1 MANVAIMGFGTVG
14 SGVYEIIKN
23 DAKLV
28 KSNSNDESIVVKHIL
43 DIRDFSDHEDAHL
56 FTDKFEDILNDDSI
70 SVVVEVMGGLH
81 PAYEFT
87 KELLLAGKSVVTS
100 NKELV
105 ATYGT
110 ELLKIAFIITFA
122 VHIELAS
129 DRLDKILNILFLCAH
144 GAAATLLVVITGDM
158 GSALVFL
165 MIFAVMM
172 FMAGIKLRYFAIAI
186 LTVVAAFPLVWVK
199 VFNDIQRDRIL
210 ALIYPESYSDIIYQ
224 QLQGKNAIGSGQFT
238 GAGLFK
244 GPYTQ
249 NGVVPEAENDM
260 ILSVFGEELGFIGCM
275 FVMLL
280 FLLMVFRVIKVA
292 QMANDNPGK
301 MMCIGVAAM
310 IASQV
315 IVNVGMCLMLLP
327 CIGITLPFMSAGGS
341 STLSMCLLLG
351 VVNHTPHLVTNINLL
366 AEIMVKLLTDS
377 LYEMC
382 LHLQGGH
389 FRQIEINKHMF
400 WCRALKQQCQ
410 TLIRS
415 HAERRDLFLR
425 EALEFPKA
433 FFCLTFVEFMHDK
446 PCR

>member
-1 MANVAIMGFGTVG
+1 MRNAGKFLR
-14 SGVYEIIKN
+14 E
-23 DAKLV
+23 
-28 KSNSNDESIVVKHIL
+28 
-43 DIRDFSDHEDAHL
+43 
-56 FTDKFEDILNDDSI
+56 TDL
-70 SVVVEVMGGLH
+70 
-81 PAYEFT
+81 Y
-87 KELLLAGKSVVTS
+87 LLA
-100 NKELV
+100 LCV
-105 ATYGT
+105 ATSVAGIIAVFSATRFSLEAGEAISRDAIVMIAAVVLGIIICLVISAIDYEVILKLWPVVAGVSVLLMLSLFIWGT
-110 ELLKIAFIITFA
+110 GPTERSDVITWLPFRIGSFSIYFQPSELLKIAFIITFA

-275 FVMLL
+275 FVMVL
-280 FLLMVFRVIKVA
+280 FLLMVLRVIKVA

-341 STLSMCLLLG
+341 SNLCIYIAMG
-351 VVNHTPHLVTNINLL
+351 VVFSVYRVNADRTPVDFRMIN
-366 AEIMVKLLTDS
+366 VRTP
-377 LYEMC
+377 Y
-382 LHLQGGH
+382 
-389 FRQIEINKHMF
+389 R
-400 WCRALKQQCQ
+400 
-410 TLIRS
+410 
-415 HAERRDLFLR
+415 
-425 EALEFPKA
+425 
-433 FFCLTFVEFMHDK
+433 
-446 PCR
+446 

>member
-1 MANVAIMGFGTVG
+1 MRNAGKFLRETDLYLLTLCVAASVAGIIAVFSATRFGLEAGEAISRDAIVMIAAVVLG
-14 SGVYEIIKN
+14 LAVCLVISAIDYEIIL
-23 DAKLV
+23 KLWPV
-28 KSNSNDESIVVKHIL
+28 VAGVSVLLMLSLFIWGTGPTERSDVITWLPFKIGSFSIY
-43 DIRDFSDHEDAHL
+43 FQPS
-56 FTDKFEDILNDDSI
+56 
-70 SVVVEVMGGLH
+70 
-81 PAYEFT
+81 
-87 KELLLAGKSVVTS
+87 
-100 NKELV
+100 
-105 ATYGT
+105 

-129 DRLDKILNILFLCAH
+129 DRLDKIVNILLLCIH
-144 GAAATLLVVITGDM
+144 GAVPTLLVVITGDM

-238 GAGLFK
+238 GAGLFN

-275 FVMLL
+275 FVMVL

-341 STLSMCLLLG
+341 SNLCIYIAMG
-351 VVNHTPHLVTNINLL
+351 VVFSVYRVNADRTPVDFRMIN
-366 AEIMVKLLTDS
+366 VRTP
-377 LYEMC
+377 Y
-382 LHLQGGH
+382 
-389 FRQIEINKHMF
+389 R
-400 WCRALKQQCQ
+400 
-410 TLIRS
+410 
-415 HAERRDLFLR
+415 
-425 EALEFPKA
+425 
-433 FFCLTFVEFMHDK
+433 
-446 PCR
+446 

>member
-1 MANVAIMGFGTVG
+1 MRNLGKFLR
-14 SGVYEIIKN
+14 E
-23 DAKLV
+23 
-28 KSNSNDESIVVKHIL
+28 
-43 DIRDFSDHEDAHL
+43 
-56 FTDKFEDILNDDSI
+56 TDL
-70 SVVVEVMGGLH
+70 
-81 PAYEFT
+81 Y
-87 KELLLAGKSVVTS
+87 LLAMCVAASVAGIIAVFSATRFS
-100 NKELV
+100 LEAGEVISRDAIVMIAAVVLGIVICLV
-105 ATYGT
+105 ISAIDYEVILKLWPVVAGVSVLLMLSLFIWGT
-110 ELLKIAFIITFA
+110 GPTERSDVITWLPFRIGSFSIYFQPSELLKIAFIITFA

-172 FMAGIKLRYFAIAI
+172 FMAGIKLRFFAIAI

-341 STLSMCLLLG
+341 SNLCIYISMG
-351 VVNHTPHLVTNINLL
+351 VVFSVYRVNADRTPVDFRMIN
-366 AEIMVKLLTDS
+366 VRTP
-377 LYEMC
+377 Y
-382 LHLQGGH
+382 
-389 FRQIEINKHMF
+389 R
-400 WCRALKQQCQ
+400 
-410 TLIRS
+410 
-415 HAERRDLFLR
+415 
-425 EALEFPKA
+425 
-433 FFCLTFVEFMHDK
+433 
-446 PCR
+446 

>member
-1 MANVAIMGFGTVG
+1 MRNAGKFLRETDLYLLALCVAASVAGIIAVFSATRFGLEAGEAISRDAIVMIAAVVLG
-14 SGVYEIIKN
+14 LAVCLVISAIDYEIIL
-23 DAKLV
+23 KLWPV
-28 KSNSNDESIVVKHIL
+28 VAGVSVLLMLSLFIWGTGPTERSDVITWLPFKIGSFSIY
-43 DIRDFSDHEDAHL
+43 FQPS
-56 FTDKFEDILNDDSI
+56 
-70 SVVVEVMGGLH
+70 
-81 PAYEFT
+81 
-87 KELLLAGKSVVTS
+87 
-100 NKELV
+100 
-105 ATYGT
+105 

-129 DRLDKILNILFLCAH
+129 DRLDKIVNILLLCIH
-144 GAAATLLVVITGDM
+144 GAVPTLLVVITGDM

-238 GAGLFK
+238 GAGLFN

-275 FVMLL
+275 FVMVL

-341 STLSMCLLLG
+341 SNLCIYIAMG
-351 VVNHTPHLVTNINLL
+351 VVFSVYRVNADRTPVDFRMIN
-366 AEIMVKLLTDS
+366 VRTP
-377 LYEMC
+377 Y
-382 LHLQGGH
+382 
-389 FRQIEINKHMF
+389 R
-400 WCRALKQQCQ
+400 
-410 TLIRS
+410 
-415 HAERRDLFLR
+415 
-425 EALEFPKA
+425 
-433 FFCLTFVEFMHDK
+433 
-446 PCR
+446 

>member
-1 MANVAIMGFGTVG
+1 MRNLGKFLR
-14 SGVYEIIKN
+14 E
-23 DAKLV
+23 
-28 KSNSNDESIVVKHIL
+28 
-43 DIRDFSDHEDAHL
+43 
-56 FTDKFEDILNDDSI
+56 TDL
-70 SVVVEVMGGLH
+70 
-81 PAYEFT
+81 Y
-87 KELLLAGKSVVTS
+87 LLAMCVAASVAGIIAVFSATRFS
-100 NKELV
+100 LEAGEVISRDAIVMIAAVVLGIVICLV
-105 ATYGT
+105 ISAIDYEVILKLWPVVAGVSVLLMLSLFIWGT
-110 ELLKIAFIITFA
+110 GPTERSDVITWLPFRIGSFSIYFQPSELLKIAFIITFA

-186 LTVVAAFPLVWVK
+186 LTIVAAFPLVWVK

-341 STLSMCLLLG
+341 SNLCIYISMG
-351 VVNHTPHLVTNINLL
+351 VVFSVYRVNADRTPVDFRMIN
-366 AEIMVKLLTDS
+366 VRTP
-377 LYEMC
+377 Y
-382 LHLQGGH
+382 
-389 FRQIEINKHMF
+389 R
-400 WCRALKQQCQ
+400 
-410 TLIRS
+410 
-415 HAERRDLFLR
+415 
-425 EALEFPKA
+425 
-433 FFCLTFVEFMHDK
+433 
-446 PCR
+446 

>member
-1 MANVAIMGFGTVG
+1 MRKAGKFLR
-14 SGVYEIIKN
+14 E
-23 DAKLV
+23 
-28 KSNSNDESIVVKHIL
+28 
-43 DIRDFSDHEDAHL
+43 
-56 FTDKFEDILNDDSI
+56 TDL
-70 SVVVEVMGGLH
+70 
-81 PAYEFT
+81 Y
-87 KELLLAGKSVVTS
+87 LLALCVAASVAGIIAVFSATRFS
-100 NKELV
+100 LEAGETISRDAIVMIAAVVLGLIICLV
-105 ATYGT
+105 ISAIDYEVILKLWPVVAGVSVLLMLSLFIWGT
-110 ELLKIAFIITFA
+110 GPTERSDVITWLPFKIGSFSIYFQPSELLKIAFIITFA

-129 DRLDKILNILFLCAH
+129 DRLDKILNILLLCLH
-144 GAAATLLVVITGDM
+144 GAVPTLLVVITGDM

-341 STLSMCLLLG
+341 SNLCIYIAMG
-351 VVNHTPHLVTNINLL
+351 VVFSVYRFNADRTPVDFRMIN
-366 AEIMVKLLTDS
+366 VRTP
-377 LYEMC
+377 Y
-382 LHLQGGH
+382 
-389 FRQIEINKHMF
+389 R
-400 WCRALKQQCQ
+400 
-410 TLIRS
+410 
-415 HAERRDLFLR
+415 
-425 EALEFPKA
+425 
-433 FFCLTFVEFMHDK
+433 
-446 PCR
+446 

>member
-1 MANVAIMGFGTVG
+1 MRNAGKFLR
-14 SGVYEIIKN
+14 E
-23 DAKLV
+23 
-28 KSNSNDESIVVKHIL
+28 
-43 DIRDFSDHEDAHL
+43 
-56 FTDKFEDILNDDSI
+56 TDL
-70 SVVVEVMGGLH
+70 
-81 PAYEFT
+81 Y
-87 KELLLAGKSVVTS
+87 LLALCVAASVAGIIAVFSATRFS
-100 NKELV
+100 LETGEAISRDAIVMIAAVVLGIIICLV
-105 ATYGT
+105 ISAIDYEVILKLWPVVAGVSVLLMLSLFIWGT
-110 ELLKIAFIITFA
+110 GPTERSDVITWLPFRIGSFSIYFQPSELLKIAFIITFA

-275 FVMLL
+275 FVMVL

-341 STLSMCLLLG
+341 SNLCIYIAMG
-351 VVNHTPHLVTNINLL
+351 VVFSVYRVNADRTPVDFRMIN
-366 AEIMVKLLTDS
+366 VRTP
-377 LYEMC
+377 Y
-382 LHLQGGH
+382 
-389 FRQIEINKHMF
+389 R
-400 WCRALKQQCQ
+400 
-410 TLIRS
+410 
-415 HAERRDLFLR
+415 
-425 EALEFPKA
+425 
-433 FFCLTFVEFMHDK
+433 
-446 PCR
+446 

>member
-1 MANVAIMGFGTVG
+1 MRN
-14 SGVYEIIKN
+14 
-23 DAKLV
+23 
-28 KSNSNDESIVVKHIL
+28 
-43 DIRDFSDHEDAHL
+43 
-56 FTDKFEDILNDDSI
+56 
-70 SVVVEVMGGLH
+70 
-81 PAYEFT
+81 
-87 KELLLAGKSVVTS
+87 AGKFLRETDLYLLVLCVAASVAGIIAVFSATRFNLEVGEVIS
-100 NKELV
+100 RDAIVMIAAVVLGLIICIVISAIDYEVILKLWPVV
-105 ATYGT
+105 AGVSVLLMLSLFIWGT
-110 ELLKIAFIITFA
+110 GPTERSDVITWLPFKIGSFSIYFQPSELLKIAFIITFA

-129 DRLDKILNILFLCAH
+129 DRLDKILNILLLCLH
-144 GAAATLLVVITGDM
+144 GAVPTLLVIITGDM

-341 STLSMCLLLG
+341 SNLCIYIAMG
-351 VVNHTPHLVTNINLL
+351 VVFSVYRFNADRTPVDFRMIN
-366 AEIMVKLLTDS
+366 VRTP
-377 LYEMC
+377 Y
-382 LHLQGGH
+382 
-389 FRQIEINKHMF
+389 R
-400 WCRALKQQCQ
+400 
-410 TLIRS
+410 
-415 HAERRDLFLR
+415 
-425 EALEFPKA
+425 
-433 FFCLTFVEFMHDK
+433 
-446 PCR
+446 

>member
-1 MANVAIMGFGTVG
+1 MRNAGKFLR
-14 SGVYEIIKN
+14 E
-23 DAKLV
+23 
-28 KSNSNDESIVVKHIL
+28 
-43 DIRDFSDHEDAHL
+43 
-56 FTDKFEDILNDDSI
+56 TDL
-70 SVVVEVMGGLH
+70 
-81 PAYEFT
+81 Y
-87 KELLLAGKSVVTS
+87 LLALCVAASVAGIIAVFSATRFS
-100 NKELV
+100 LEAGEAISRDAIVMIAAVVLGIIICLV
-105 ATYGT
+105 ISAIDYEVILKLWPVVAGVSVLLMLSLFIWGT
-110 ELLKIAFIITFA
+110 GPTERSDVITWLPFRIGSFSIYFQPSELLKIAFIITFA

-275 FVMLL
+275 FVMVL
-280 FLLMVFRVIKVA
+280 FLLMVLRVIKVA

-341 STLSMCLLLG
+341 SNLCIYIAMG
-351 VVNHTPHLVTNINLL
+351 VVFSVYRVNADRTPVDFRMIN
-366 AEIMVKLLTDS
+366 VRTP
-377 LYEMC
+377 Y
-382 LHLQGGH
+382 
-389 FRQIEINKHMF
+389 R
-400 WCRALKQQCQ
+400 
-410 TLIRS
+410 
-415 HAERRDLFLR
+415 
-425 EALEFPKA
+425 
-433 FFCLTFVEFMHDK
+433 
-446 PCR
+446 

>member
-1 MANVAIMGFGTVG
+1 MRKAGKF
-14 SGVYEIIKN
+14 
-23 DAKLV
+23 L
-28 KSNSNDESIVVKHIL
+28 
-43 DIRDFSDHEDAHL
+43 HE
-56 FTDKFEDILNDDSI
+56 TDL
-70 SVVVEVMGGLH
+70 
-81 PAYEFT
+81 Y
-87 KELLLAGKSVVTS
+87 LLALCVAASVAGIIAVFSATRFS
-100 NKELV
+100 LEAGETISRDAIVMIAAVVLGLIICLV
-105 ATYGT
+105 ISAIDYEVILKLWPVVAGVSVLLMLSLFIWGT
-110 ELLKIAFIITFA
+110 GPTERSDVITWLPFKIGSFSIYFQPSELLKIAFIITFA

-341 STLSMCLLLG
+341 SNLCIYIAMG
-351 VVNHTPHLVTNINLL
+351 VVFSVYRVNADRTPVDFRMIN
-366 AEIMVKLLTDS
+366 VRTP
-377 LYEMC
+377 Y
-382 LHLQGGH
+382 
-389 FRQIEINKHMF
+389 R
-400 WCRALKQQCQ
+400 
-410 TLIRS
+410 
-415 HAERRDLFLR
+415 
-425 EALEFPKA
+425 
-433 FFCLTFVEFMHDK
+433 
-446 PCR
+446 

>member
-1 MANVAIMGFGTVG
+1 MRKAGKFLR
-14 SGVYEIIKN
+14 E
-23 DAKLV
+23 
-28 KSNSNDESIVVKHIL
+28 
-43 DIRDFSDHEDAHL
+43 
-56 FTDKFEDILNDDSI
+56 TDL
-70 SVVVEVMGGLH
+70 
-81 PAYEFT
+81 Y
-87 KELLLAGKSVVTS
+87 LLALCVAASVAGIIAVFSATRFS
-100 NKELV
+100 LEAGETISRDAIVMIAAVVLGLIICLV
-105 ATYGT
+105 ISAIDYEVILKLWPVVAGVSVLLMLSLFIWGT
-110 ELLKIAFIITFA
+110 GPTERSDVITWLPFKIGSFSIYFQPSELLKIAFIITFA

-341 STLSMCLLLG
+341 SNLCIYIAMG
-351 VVNHTPHLVTNINLL
+351 VVFSVYRVNADRTPVDFRMIN
-366 AEIMVKLLTDS
+366 VRTP
-377 LYEMC
+377 Y
-382 LHLQGGH
+382 
-389 FRQIEINKHMF
+389 R
-400 WCRALKQQCQ
+400 
-410 TLIRS
+410 
-415 HAERRDLFLR
+415 
-425 EALEFPKA
+425 
-433 FFCLTFVEFMHDK
+433 
-446 PCR
+446 

>member
-1 MANVAIMGFGTVG
+1 MRNLGKFLR
-14 SGVYEIIKN
+14 E
-23 DAKLV
+23 
-28 KSNSNDESIVVKHIL
+28 
-43 DIRDFSDHEDAHL
+43 
-56 FTDKFEDILNDDSI
+56 TDL
-70 SVVVEVMGGLH
+70 
-81 PAYEFT
+81 Y
-87 KELLLAGKSVVTS
+87 LLAMCVAASVAGIIAVFSATRFS
-100 NKELV
+100 LEAGEAISRDAIVMIAAVVLGIVICLV
-105 ATYGT
+105 ISAIDYEVILKLWPVVAGVSVLLMLSLFIWGT
-110 ELLKIAFIITFA
+110 GPTERSDVITWLPFRIGSFSIYFQPSELLKIAFIITFA

-275 FVMLL
+275 FVMVL

-341 STLSMCLLLG
+341 SNLCIYIAMG
-351 VVNHTPHLVTNINLL
+351 VVFSVYRVNADRTPVDFRMIN
-366 AEIMVKLLTDS
+366 VRTP
-377 LYEMC
+377 Y
-382 LHLQGGH
+382 
-389 FRQIEINKHMF
+389 R
-400 WCRALKQQCQ
+400 
-410 TLIRS
+410 
-415 HAERRDLFLR
+415 
-425 EALEFPKA
+425 
-433 FFCLTFVEFMHDK
+433 
-446 PCR
+446 

>member
-1 MANVAIMGFGTVG
+1 MRNLGKFLR
-14 SGVYEIIKN
+14 E
-23 DAKLV
+23 
-28 KSNSNDESIVVKHIL
+28 
-43 DIRDFSDHEDAHL
+43 
-56 FTDKFEDILNDDSI
+56 TDL
-70 SVVVEVMGGLH
+70 
-81 PAYEFT
+81 Y
-87 KELLLAGKSVVTS
+87 LLAMCVAASVAGIIAVFSATRFS
-100 NKELV
+100 LEAGEVISRDAIVMIAAVVLGIIICLV
-105 ATYGT
+105 ISAIDYEVILKLWPVVAGVSVLLMLSLFIWGT
-110 ELLKIAFIITFA
+110 GPTERSDVITWLPFRIGSFSIYFQPSELLKIAFIITFA

-186 LTVVAAFPLVWVK
+186 LTIVAAFPLVWVK

-341 STLSMCLLLG
+341 SNLCIYISMG
-351 VVNHTPHLVTNINLL
+351 VVFSVYRVNADRTPVDFRMIN
-366 AEIMVKLLTDS
+366 VRTP
-377 LYEMC
+377 Y
-382 LHLQGGH
+382 
-389 FRQIEINKHMF
+389 R
-400 WCRALKQQCQ
+400 
-410 TLIRS
+410 
-415 HAERRDLFLR
+415 
-425 EALEFPKA
+425 
-433 FFCLTFVEFMHDK
+433 
-446 PCR
+446 

>member
-1 MANVAIMGFGTVG
+1 MRNLGKFLR
-14 SGVYEIIKN
+14 E
-23 DAKLV
+23 
-28 KSNSNDESIVVKHIL
+28 
-43 DIRDFSDHEDAHL
+43 
-56 FTDKFEDILNDDSI
+56 TDL
-70 SVVVEVMGGLH
+70 
-81 PAYEFT
+81 Y
-87 KELLLAGKSVVTS
+87 LLAMCVAASVAGIIAVFSATRFS
-100 NKELV
+100 LEAGEVISRDAIVMIAAVVLGLIICLV
-105 ATYGT
+105 ISAIDYEVILKLWPVVAGVSVLLMLSLFIWGT
-110 ELLKIAFIITFA
+110 GPTERSDVITWLPFRIGSFSIYFQPSELLKIAFIITFA

-172 FMAGIKLRYFAIAI
+172 FMAGIKLRFFAIAI

-341 STLSMCLLLG
+341 SNLCIYISMG
-351 VVNHTPHLVTNINLL
+351 VVFSVYRVNADRTPVDFRMIN
-366 AEIMVKLLTDS
+366 VRTP
-377 LYEMC
+377 Y
-382 LHLQGGH
+382 
-389 FRQIEINKHMF
+389 R
-400 WCRALKQQCQ
+400 
-410 TLIRS
+410 
-415 HAERRDLFLR
+415 
-425 EALEFPKA
+425 
-433 FFCLTFVEFMHDK
+433 
-446 PCR
+446 